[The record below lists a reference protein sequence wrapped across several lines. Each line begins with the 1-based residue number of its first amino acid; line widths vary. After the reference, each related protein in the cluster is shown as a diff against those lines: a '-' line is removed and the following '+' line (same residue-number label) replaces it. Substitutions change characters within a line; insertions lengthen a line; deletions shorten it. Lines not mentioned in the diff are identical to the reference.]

1 MEENTRNSGIELLRI
16 FSMFGVI
23 VLHYIGS
30 SGMDSEAILM
40 PSINYYILFFLESL
54 CICAVDL
61 FILISGYFLCSTQK
75 RSLSKVMELILQLIM
90 FKEAGYLLT
99 ILLGENVF
107 SIKTFF
113 VQMVPSSY
121 YVILYIALYVIS
133 PYINIIFI
141 KFDDKAWNKFIC
153 TAFLLFSVYPILV
166 DLSGE
171 VLHIEWFGLSTV
183 GAWGNQQGF
192 TIVNFILVYLVG
204 AYIRFHGIR
213 FLERAQGGVILG
225 ITAIFVGLIFLWAL
239 FNEHTAAFGL
249 RSAWCYHNP
258 LVIAVAAVI
267 FLQFRKMKF
276 YSRWINEL
284 AKAAFTCFLCHVYLL
299 GFLGIGKAVVS
310 DWWILL
316 LHVFLALLVVYL
328 LSYMVY
334 KIYHFCTGWFV
345 RYLAKIVDKVNIS
358 IVSE

>member
-1 MEENTRNSGIELLRI
+1 MEENTRKSGIELLRI
-16 FSMFGVI
+16 FSMFGV
-23 VLHYIGS
+23 VALHYIGFS
-30 SGMDSEAILM
+30 RMNSEAVRM
-40 PSINYYILFFLESL
+40 SSINNYILIFLESL

-61 FILISGYFLCSTQK
+61 FILISGYFLCTTQK

-99 ILLGENVF
+99 VLLGENMF
-107 SIKTFF
+107 SIKSFI

-121 YVILYIALYVIS
+121 YVILYSALYIIS

-141 KFDDKAWNKFIC
+141 KFDDKAWNKFMC
-153 TAFLLFSVYPILV
+153 TALLLFSVYPILV

-171 VLHIEWFGLSTV
+171 VLHIEWYGLSTV

-192 TIVNFILVYLVG
+192 TIVNFVLVYLVG

-239 FNEHTAAFGL
+239 LNEHTAAYGL

-258 LVIAVAAVI
+258 LVIAAAAVI
-267 FLQFRKMKF
+267 FLRFRKMKL

-284 AKAAFTCFLCHVYLL
+284 AKAAFTCYLCGNYLL
-299 GFLGIGKAVVS
+299 GYFGIDKAIVS

-316 LHVFLALLVVYL
+316 LHVFLAVLGVYL
-328 LSYMVY
+328 LSYFVY
-334 KIYHFCTGWFV
+334 KIYHLCTGWFV
-345 RYLAKIVDKVNIS
+345 RYLAKVIDKVNIS
-358 IVSE
+358 VELL